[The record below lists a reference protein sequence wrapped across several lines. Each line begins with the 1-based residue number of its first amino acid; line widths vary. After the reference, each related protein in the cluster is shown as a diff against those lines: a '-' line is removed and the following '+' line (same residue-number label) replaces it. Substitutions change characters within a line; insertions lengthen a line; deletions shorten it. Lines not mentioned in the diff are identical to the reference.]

1 MRNYTLKQLQTFV
14 EVAREKSVSRAAE
27 RLFVTQPAVS
37 MQIRQLEEAFGL
49 SLIEPSGR
57 NIQLTHAGQEFL
69 TLAIAALGKLKD
81 LEACMAEHVGMKK
94 GRIEL
99 GIVSTAK
106 YFVPMLLVRFAK
118 LMPGIDVVLH
128 IENREKILGMLAR
141 NELDLVIMGASGHS
155 TFQDLTQGSNSD
167 KVVRYSKCPVLT
179 VHEEPTDEGLNTIVY
194 ATSLAEGEREFGYVV
209 KRMQELFR
217 STVHLVRINTPMN
230 FQPDHIVKPAM
241 IQFARKL
248 MLENYT
254 LNMTSDWDEE
264 KGITNFAS
272 GVKANLI
279 CMATHGYRGLS
290 HLFMGS
296 IAEDVV
302 NHTTKPVLTYVVRK

>member
-1 MRNYTLKQLQTFV
+1 MKTILVPTDFSKHAQWALQLAMKIAKRAKSQILLLHVV
-14 EVAREKSVSRAAE
+14 EHPISDSFNVEGQISVDQGWE
-27 RLFVTQPAVS
+27 DKLFT
-37 MQIRQLEEAFGL
+37 MK
-49 SLIEPSGR
+49 LIEHGR
-57 NIQLTHAGQEFL
+57 AQL
-69 TLAIAALGKLKD
+69 
-81 LEACMAEHVGMKK
+81 LEAGDRLAVEGIEA
-94 GRIEL
+94 RIAL
-99 GIVSTAK
+99 KMGNPFHGIRT
-106 YFVPMLLVRFAK
+106 
-118 LMPGIDVVLH
+118 
-128 IENREKILGMLAR
+128 EILEQQA
-141 NELDLVIMGASGHS
+141 DLVIMGASGHS

-179 VHEEPTDEGLNTIVY
+179 VHEEPADDALKTIVY
-194 ATSLAEGEREFGYVV
+194 ATSLVEGEREFGYVV
-209 KRMQELFR
+209 KRMQELFQ

-248 MLENYT
+248 LLENYT

-264 KGITNFAS
+264 KGIINFAS

-302 NHTTKPVLTYVVRK
+302 NHTTKPVLTFVIRR

>member
-1 MRNYTLKQLQTFV
+1 MKTILVPTDFSKHAQWALQLAMKIAKRAKSQILLLHVV
-14 EVAREKSVSRAAE
+14 EHPIADSFNVEGQISVDQGWEDKLFTMKLIEHGRAQLLEAGDRLAAE
-27 RLFVTQPAVS
+27 GIEARIALKMGNPFHG
-37 MQIRQLEEAFGL
+37 IRTEILEQEA
-49 SLIEPSGR
+49 
-57 NIQLTHAGQEFL
+57 
-69 TLAIAALGKLKD
+69 
-81 LEACMAEHVGMKK
+81 
-94 GRIEL
+94 
-99 GIVSTAK
+99 
-106 YFVPMLLVRFAK
+106 
-118 LMPGIDVVLH
+118 
-128 IENREKILGMLAR
+128 
-141 NELDLVIMGASGHS
+141 DLVIMGASGHS

-179 VHEEPTDEGLNTIVY
+179 VHEEPTDDALKTIVY
-194 ATSLAEGEREFGYVV
+194 ATSLVEGEREFGYVV
-209 KRMQELFR
+209 KRMQELFQ

-264 KGITNFAS
+264 KGIINFAS

-302 NHTTKPVLTYVVRK
+302 NHTTKPVLTYVVRR